1 MKKFVK
7 VIGTANVNNGIIEDK
22 EEEIYYLVDE
32 IKRFE
37 FFRYRKEAYTFCKSE
52 PAVKV
57 EFKNNKDVMVSK
69 DVALFKSLLDEPTKE
84 D

>member
-37 FFRYRKEAYTFCKSE
+37 FFRYRKEQH
-52 PAVKV
+52 
-57 EFKNNKDVMVSK
+57 
-69 DVALFKSLLDEPTKE
+69 LLKP
-84 D
+84 